1 MAAMMLVV
9 GLLTFAG
16 LYFAQGK
23 ALASAEAEHHREFHG
38 EIGRAS
44 CRERV

>member
-1 MAAMMLVV
+1 MSV
-9 GLLTFAG
+9 GAHG
-16 LYFAQGK
+16 VISVASNIIPREVSQMVKAFAQGK
-23 ALASAEAEHHREFHG
+23 AEA